1 MPPAAPD
8 RGASLDRRTSP
19 VPARDAGA
27 RARYRVARSSRGT
40 RVRAGRIAAA
50 HEFAIEVSAADPL
63 ALVGACGLLLV
74 VAVAAAFVPPRW
86 ATKVDPAQVMR
97 AD

>member
-1 MPPAAPD
+1 VTLGRALGIASLGVLAGLLCAL
-8 RGASLDRRTSP
+8 GASRLLTSLL
-19 VPARDAGA
+19 
-27 RARYRVARSSRGT
+27 
-40 RVRAGRIAAA
+40 
-50 HEFAIEVSAADPL
+50 FEVSAADPL